1 MKPSRRMGPRGSA
14 IWNSMLD
21 GAEDVLREE
30 GYGALTSRCIA
41 DRIGVKQRLVYY
53 YFKTMDDLIVET
65 FRRLA
70 VREMDRL
77 KRAVESKKPVQGIWE
92 IFAETADTRLVS
104 EFMAL
109 ANRSTALRKEVKE
122 FIRKTRNMQISA
134 LTKAS
139 GGKGADPAVPSAAAI
154 IFATSAALL
163 LHREAA
169 LGIRTGHAETLA
181 VIKNFVAMHS
191 RRQRT

>member
-1 MKPSRRMGPRGSA
+1 
-14 IWNSMLD
+14 MLD